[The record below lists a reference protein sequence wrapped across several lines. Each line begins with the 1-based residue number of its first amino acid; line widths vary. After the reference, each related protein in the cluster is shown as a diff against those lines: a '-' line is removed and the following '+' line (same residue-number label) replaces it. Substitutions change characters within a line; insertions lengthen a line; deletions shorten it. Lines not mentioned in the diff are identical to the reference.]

1 MGGRVC
7 ACPFRVARFEVGT
20 STVLS
25 WRCCIRIIVFSANGE
40 PQGGPESSHVLYWC
54 TVGFVFGFMV
64 LLRGGV
70 VL

>member
-7 ACPFRVARFEVGT
+7 ACPFRVAHSEVST
-20 STVLS
+20 FTVLS
-25 WRCCIRIIVFSANGE
+25 WRCYIRIIVFFANGGS
-40 PQGGPESSHVLYWC
+40 QGGPESSHVLYLC